1 MIITHWKQYLIGTTF
16 FLSLLGC
23 QSLKEEKVVITKDY
37 VINPNW
43 SETNNSFV
51 VYRMNLKDSS
61 KSINL
66 KNTTETELYH
76 GLIQD
81 TSFTYYANVSYDGK
95 KYNDRKVYYNSDNG
109 FLWWKDL
116 HSSSTTKKILGELQQ
131 NTWYLLSGLSSVKTT
146 LYYVYLDSLDSAH
159 VFKVSTMTN
168 Y

>member
-1 MIITHWKQYLIGTTF
+1 MIIDNCKKYLVGTL

-23 QSLKEEKVVITKDY
+23 LNLKEAKTIITKDY

-51 VYRMNLKDSS
+51 VYKMNLKDSS

-66 KNTTETELYH
+66 ENATEPELYH
-76 GLIQD
+76 GLIED
-81 TSFTYYANVSYDGK
+81 TSFTYYANVLYNGK
-95 KYNDRKVYYNSDNG
+95 KYDERKVYFNKDNG
-109 FLWWKDL
+109 FLWHKDL
-116 HSSSTTKKILGELQQ
+116 HSSSSTKKILGKLQQ
-131 NTWYLLSGLSSVKTT
+131 DTWYLLTGLSSIQTT
-146 LYYVYLDSLDSAH
+146 LYYMYLDSLDSLH